1 LRPVVGTTY
10 TPLSTGRRCLPPPQ
24 HRYLWC
30 ANRHSL
36 LSWTSFRDTWLQLNR
51 HLCKTGLLMTQLAI
65 VIMGNFVKNKP
76 IIEYTKNSP
85 NRKWNQLR
93 TCSIFLF
100 LTRVFPQEHSRWLF
114 ESHTNNPYR
123 SAMRQVSYTTA
134 DTTGD
139 FAWTPCAPRLGLM
152 RRQTLQQLDLTIAP
166 ASLND
171 VKLHQLQTILLLEPI
186 SWTAV
191 VVKFISATYLVG
203 TIVLTFEN
211 RRTHY
216 HTNIFLIVNPVTK
229 RLDVSPRVL
238 TKSSGKL
245 ACKQYVS

>member
-1 LRPVVGTTY
+1 
-10 TPLSTGRRCLPPPQ
+10 
-24 HRYLWC
+24 
-30 ANRHSL
+30 
-36 LSWTSFRDTWLQLNR
+36 
-51 HLCKTGLLMTQLAI
+51 
-65 VIMGNFVKNKP
+65 
-76 IIEYTKNSP
+76 
-85 NRKWNQLR
+85 
-93 TCSIFLF
+93 
-100 LTRVFPQEHSRWLF
+100 
-114 ESHTNNPYR
+114 
-123 SAMRQVSYTTA
+123 
-134 DTTGD
+134 
-139 FAWTPCAPRLGLM
+139 M